1 MTRKVAVVT
10 GASRGIGKQLAV
22 DLAKDGFD
30 VACLAR
36 SSAAQPSKLPGTV
49 EETADLVRRAGREAL
64 AVALDVRDEDAI
76 AGFAEKLYASWGRC
90 DLLVN
95 NAAVAPPLPALDDTT
110 RRWRL
115 AVDVNLSGPFYFIY
129 HLGRRMREQASGAR
143 SEPKASGVHQ
153 AGGRIVNV
161 SSLAAVF
168 PEFGRASYTA
178 TKLALEGMT
187 QALGFD
193 LAGQVAVNCLR
204 IDVPVWSEGFDE
216 TLPEGHQ
223 LEFEDPVIISDA
235 ILWLAKQPIEHT
247 GKIHGVKELRAAGV
261 VRPQTRV

>member
-22 DLAKDGFD
+22 DLAKNGFD

-36 SSAAQPSKLPGTV
+36 SSAEHPSKLPGTV
-49 EETADLVRRAGREAL
+49 DATADLVRREGREAL
-64 AVALDVRDEDAI
+64 AVSLDVRDEDAV
-76 AGFAEKLYASWGRC
+76 AAFAEKLYTRWGRC

-95 NAAVAPPLPALDDTT
+95 NAAVAPPLRALDDTT

-115 AVDVNLSGPFYFIY
+115 AVDVNLNGPFYFLY
-129 HLGRRMREQASGAR
+129 HLGRRMREQG
-143 SEPKASGVHQ
+143 E
-153 AGGRIVNV
+153 GRAVNL
-161 SSLAAVF
+161 SSLAAAF
-168 PEFGRASYTA
+168 PAFGRASYTA

-187 QALGFD
+187 QALGHD
-193 LAGQVAVNCLR
+193 LAGQLAVNCLR

-216 TLPEGHQ
+216 TLSGEHTF
-223 LEFEDPVIISDA
+223 EFEDPVIVSDA
-235 ILWLAKQPIEHT
+235 ILWLARQPIEHT
-247 GKIHGVKELRAAGV
+247 GKIHSVTELRAEGI

>member
-22 DLAKDGFD
+22 DLAKNGFD

-49 EETADLVRRAGREAL
+49 DATADEVRRAGREAL

-76 AGFAEKLYASWGRC
+76 AAFAEKLYASWGRC

-95 NAAVAPPLPALDDTT
+95 NAAVAPPRRALDDTT

-115 AVDVNLSGPFYFIY
+115 AVDVNLNGPFYFMY
-129 HLGRRMREQASGAR
+129 HLGRRMREQG
-143 SEPKASGVHQ
+143 E
-153 AGGRIVNV
+153 GRAVNL
-161 SSLAAVF
+161 SSLAAAF
-168 PEFGRASYTA
+168 PAFGRASYTA

-187 QALGFD
+187 QALGHD

-204 IDVPVWSEGFDE
+204 IDVPVYSEGFDE
-216 TLPEGHQ
+216 TLGGEHQ
-223 LEFEDPVIISDA
+223 FEFEDPVIISDA
-235 ILWLAKQPIEHT
+235 ILWLAKQPIAHT
-247 GKIHGVKELRAAGV
+247 GRIHSVTELRAEGI

>member
-1 MTRKVAVVT
+1 MKRKVAVVT

-49 EETADLVRRAGREAL
+49 DETADQVRRAGREAL

-76 AGFAEKLYASWGRC
+76 AAFAEKLYASWGRC

-95 NAAVAPPLPALDDTT
+95 NAAVAPPLRALDDTT

-115 AVDVNLSGPFYFIY
+115 AVDVNLNGPFYLLY
-129 HLGRRMREQASGAR
+129 HLGRRMREQG
-143 SEPKASGVHQ
+143 E
-153 AGGRIVNV
+153 GRAVNV
-161 SSLAAVF
+161 SSLAAAF
-168 PEFGRASYTA
+168 PAFGRASYTA

-187 QALGFD
+187 QALGHD

-204 IDVPVWSEGFDE
+204 IDVPVFSEGFDE
-216 TLPEGHQ
+216 TLPDGHKF
-223 LEFEDPVIISDA
+223 EFEDPVIISDA
-235 ILWLAKQPIEHT
+235 ILWLAKQPIAHT
-247 GKIHGVKELRAAGV
+247 GRIHSVTELRAEGV